1 MYKKLILVITVLLTF
16 TCKAQLNIIQYPLQ
30 GMELKPSDIFKA
42 DIQSMDNVVN
52 KIYLNGSIVNIVTGE
67 QVITA
72 RSQIMDIAP
81 GVKSI
86 TEAIAA
92 PQYTITSS
100 TVNQTGVLPY
110 GNYRICLKAIKVN
123 GVEELAT
130 ACQEIEITPLSPP
143 LLLSPENQSTV
154 SEPLPLLVWLP
165 PMPIS
170 KDKVVYD
177 LKLVEILPNQT
188 PYDALQRNFAIIEKQ
203 SIYGTTLQYP
213 ATAIALE
220 EGKKYAWK
228 VEAKT
233 PDRKPIGETE
243 VWWFTKAKE
252 TIEPKQPQIA
262 KNFVKMKPALDSYYI
277 IVQNE
282 LKFIYEEKYKDTKMK
297 AVITDLKGKKIE
309 EFEFD
314 IAEVGENHF
323 AINLNIKGLKDNQFY
338 ILEASAPNRAKQYLM
353 FKNINK

>member
-52 KIYLNGSIVNIVTGE
+52 KIYLNGSIVNTVTGE
-67 QVITA
+67 QVVTA

-92 PQYTITSS
+92 PQYTISSS

-110 GNYRICLKAIKVN
+110 GNYRICLRAIKVN

-252 TIEPKQPQIA
+252 EAITNIILPNKDYIRLKKSFDSELSYV
-262 KNFVKMKPALDSYYI
+262 KNEIKI
-277 IVQNE
+277 
-282 LKFIYEEKYKDTKMK
+282 IYEEKYKETGLTIK
-297 AVITDLKGKKIE
+297 IFSQKGKEIYKN
-309 EFEFD
+309 
-314 IAEVGENHF
+314 EVEAIIGDNRYV
-323 AINLNIKGLKDNQFY
+323 INLDADDSFKKNAFY
-338 ILEASAPNRAKQYLM
+338 YVEVTAQDRATQYLM
-353 FKNINK
+353 FKILK